1 MRANEDRARVNE
13 ATLARVAEGFRRRD
27 IEAILAE
34 FTDDGVFEL
43 AAGPE
48 PCGERFEGK
57 AAIRTALERMFTGPA
72 FALENASRWIA
83 GDRAVAEWTWVA
95 TSKSGRRIEVR
106 GCDLF
111 ELRDGK
117 VRRKD
122 TYLKQ
127 VLAPRT

>member
-1 MRANEDRARVNE
+1 MSATEQTHRINE
-13 ATLARVAEGFRRRD
+13 ATLARVAEGFRTKD
-27 IEAILAE
+27 IDAILAE
-34 FTDDGVFEL
+34 FADDGTFEL

-48 PCGERFEGK
+48 PCGERFQGK
-57 AAIRTALERMFTGPA
+57 AAIRTALERMFKGPA
-72 FALENASRWIA
+72 FTLENGSRWIA
-83 GDRAVAEWTWVA
+83 GDRAVSEWTYVA

-127 VLAPRT
+127 IVPPKA

>member
-1 MRANEDRARVNE
+1 MSVSNE
-13 ATLARVAEGFRRRD
+13 ATLARVAEGFRTKD
-27 IEAILAE
+27 IDAILTE
-34 FTDDGVFEL
+34 FADDGVFEL

-48 PCGERFEGK
+48 PCGERFQGK
-57 AAIRTALERMFTGPA
+57 AAIRTALERMFKGPD
-72 FALENASRWIA
+72 FALENPTRWIA
-83 GDRAVAEWTWVA
+83 GDRAVSEWTYVA

-117 VRRKD
+117 VLRKD

-127 VLAPRT
+127 VTPRQ

>member
-1 MRANEDRARVNE
+1 MSTTPDTHGINE
-13 ATLARVAEGFRRRD
+13 ATLARVAEGFRTKD
-27 IEAILAE
+27 IDAILAE
-34 FTDDGVFEL
+34 FADDGAFEL

-48 PCGERFEGK
+48 PCGERFQGK
-57 AAIRTALERMFTGPA
+57 AAIRTALERMFKGPE
-72 FALENASRWIA
+72 FTLENGSRWIA
-83 GDRAVAEWTWVA
+83 GDRAVSEWTYVA

-117 VRRKD
+117 VLRKD

-127 VLAPRT
+127 IVTPKA

>member
-1 MRANEDRARVNE
+1 MSAINE
-13 ATLARVAEGFRRRD
+13 AALARVAEGFRTKD
-27 IEAILAE
+27 IDAILDE
-34 FTDDGVFEL
+34 FADDGVFEL

-48 PCGERFEGK
+48 PCGERFQGK
-57 AAIRTALERMFTGPA
+57 AAIRTALERMFKGPG
-72 FALENASRWIA
+72 FSLENGSRWIA
-83 GDRAVAEWTWVA
+83 GDRAVSEWTYVA

-117 VRRKD
+117 VTRKD

-127 VLAPRT
+127 VTTPKS